1 MGVIVIPRMSDVT
14 HFDKPGRMRR
24 FFVDLLFYLLALAA
38 LASLIFLASFILGFV
53 PVAEP
58 S

>member
-1 MGVIVIPRMSDVT
+1 MSDVAN
-14 HFDKPGRMRR
+14 FDKPGRMRTL
-24 FFVDLLFYLLALAA
+24 FLSLLFYLLALTA